1 VFQLIFTD
9 SAFEDLGYFRKPD
22 RQRILS
28 VAEARLSFE
37 PDCPTRHRKVLRP
50 NPLAVWELRVGDFRV
65 FYDVDD
71 AAGEVRIAA
80 VGLKVGNRLLI
91 RGREVGL

>member
-1 VFQLIFTD
+1 VFQLVFTD
-9 SAFEDLGYFRKPD
+9 SALKDLGHFRKSD

-37 PDCPTRHRKVLRP
+37 PDCPTRQRKVLRP

-71 AAGEVRIAA
+71 AAEEVLIAA
-80 VGLKVGNRLLI
+80 VGLKDGNRLII
-91 RGREVGL
+91 RGREVEL